1 MLMSLYLNNHMWL
14 VSGYHNGKHNITTP
28 LNPVVF
34 ATSQKGR
41 AYGGGPQRRIKMG
54 WSVFSLPLCLRK
66 LGTCGW
72 AGRNDEK
79 PWDFFRFFIKALGGL
94 VFPLPGDICF
104 STLAER

>member
-1 MLMSLYLNNHMWL
+1 MWL

-54 WSVFSLPLCLRK
+54 
-66 LGTCGW
+66 
-72 AGRNDEK
+72 
-79 PWDFFRFFIKALGGL
+79 
-94 VFPLPGDICF
+94 
-104 STLAER
+104 